1 LPHVWSPEGRVIQ
14 DRIPTTGFTLL
25 RLNRRHDLAA
35 LRSAFEAH
43 QVPLTELDIDAEPAR
58 AVYERDLLLLRPDL
72 HVVWRGNEPPRDP
85 MELAAVATGH
95 HPGL

>member
-1 LPHVWSPEGRVIQ
+1 
-14 DRIPTTGFTLL
+14 
-25 RLNRRHDLAA
+25 
-35 LRSAFEAH
+35 
-43 QVPLTELDIDAEPAR
+43 LDIDAEPAR